1 MSLLETK
8 CVVSFNCTYC
18 NKHLSTKQN
27 CNRHMKICKSKEN
40 YFEEENKKLK
50 ELLKEKEE
58 QIKFLGEQ
66 IKILQNII
74 DSKNQSVSTTTT
86 IINNNYKPNTINNIF
101 ANIDPIDFKSDESK
115 YAFEQKFLNHH
126 IDKGQ
131 EGLVRFMCEN
141 ICKDKIV
148 VSDIARKKLQYKNT
162 EGKIVT
168 DHKGELLLTSAIKEN
183 TDIFDKKVNN
193 RHNCIKKQLNT
204 QKLDDEPVDKELYEK
219 NRKIKELI
227 EIKDNIDNDN
237 PIDIKTEAVKIFV
250 ACGNKTKNNLY
261 LTS

>member
-1 MSLLETK
+1 MTDFICEFCTK
-8 CVVSFNCTYC
+8 TFSQKGNCQRHKKTC
-18 NKHLSTKQN
+18 KIKKEIDKNKTNEL
-27 CNRHMKICKSKEN
+27 
-40 YFEEENKKLK
+40 FEENKRLK
-50 ELLKEKEE
+50 EIIVQKDE
-58 QIKFLGEQ
+58 QIKFLKE
-66 IKILQNII
+66 ILEN
-74 DSKNQSVSTTTT
+74 KNGTNKVTNTNS
-86 IINNNYKPNTINNIF
+86 NNNNITINNIF

-168 DHKGELLLTSAIKEN
+168 DHKGELLLTNAIKEN

-250 ACGNKTKNNLY
+250 ACGNKTKNNQY
-261 LTS
+261 LTA

>member
-1 MSLLETK
+1 MVESELDDKICQFCEKIFTCKRNCINHLNICKVKKQNETK
-8 CVVSFNCTYC
+8 NL
-18 NKHLSTKQN
+18 N
-27 CNRHMKICKSKEN
+27 
-40 YFEEENKKLK
+40 EEIQRLK
-50 ELLKEKEE
+50 EIIVQKDEQIKLLKEMLENKSETNKVTN
-58 QIKFLGEQ
+58 INSNN
-66 IKILQNII
+66 KI
-74 DSKNQSVSTTTT
+74 
-86 IINNNYKPNTINNIF
+86 TINNIF

-168 DHKGELLLTSAIKEN
+168 DHKGELLLTNAIKEN

-227 EIKDNIDNDN
+227 EIKDNINNDN

-250 ACGNKTKNNLY
+250 ACGNKTKNNQY
-261 LTS
+261 LTA

>member
-1 MSLLETK
+1 MSKL
-8 CVVSFNCTYC
+8 NCTFC
-18 NKHLSTKQN
+18 HKVLTSKRNFDNHLL
-27 CNRHMKICKSKEN
+27 ICKYKKDVELALCQ
-40 YFEEENKKLK
+40 EEIKKLK
-50 ELLKEKEE
+50 DTLLEKE
-58 QIKFLGEQ
+58 EQ

-74 DSKNQSVSTTTT
+74 DSKNQTVSTTT

-168 DHKGELLLTSAIKEN
+168 DHKGELLLTNAIKEN

-227 EIKDNIDNDN
+227 EIKDNINNDN

-250 ACGNKTKNNLY
+250 ACGNKTKNNQY
-261 LTS
+261 LTG

>member
-1 MSLLETK
+1 MEENNLDDKTCNFCKKKFTRKRNCVIHLNLCKVKKKIDIEEKQNETK
-8 CVVSFNCTYC
+8 NL
-18 NKHLSTKQN
+18 N
-27 CNRHMKICKSKEN
+27 
-40 YFEEENKKLK
+40 EEIQRLK
-50 ELLKEKEE
+50 EIIVQKDEQIKLLKEMLENKSETNKVTN
-58 QIKFLGEQ
+58 INSNN
-66 IKILQNII
+66 KI
-74 DSKNQSVSTTTT
+74 
-86 IINNNYKPNTINNIF
+86 TINNIF

-168 DHKGELLLTSAIKEN
+168 DHKGELLLTNAIKEN

-193 RHNCIKKQLNT
+193 RHNCIKKQLKS

-227 EIKDNIDNDN
+227 EIKENINNDN
-237 PIDIKTEAVKIFV
+237 PIDINTEAVKIFV
-250 ACGNKTKNNLY
+250 SCGNKTKNNLY
-261 LTS
+261 LTA